1 MWNRSAG
8 LAKLGASI
16 VRVFT
21 AYSSGSALPHAAWQ
35 RVVTVLREMC
45 DRAQPL
51 GMTIAVQN
59 HHDVAVHTSALL
71 ELLHDVDRPN
81 CKLGF
86 DASSPALCGEN
97 LYEAAR
103 QAAPHTAI
111 TTNADYMRLPQYRYR
126 PELVNYEPTV
136 PDLVRAVPFGTGFID
151 YAAFFNGLRDG
162 GFDGPAIFE
171 MCSPIRGGGS
181 EANLDRYAREYLHWM
196 REHRF

>member
-1 MWNRSAG
+1 
-8 LAKLGASI
+8 
-16 VRVFT
+16 
-21 AYSSGSALPHAAWQ
+21 
-35 RVVTVLREMC
+35 
-45 DRAQPL
+45 
-51 GMTIAVQN
+51 MTIAVQN

-86 DASSPALCGEN
+86 DAWSPALRGEN

-136 PDLVRAVPFGTGFID
+136 PDLVRRCRLGRASSTMRHSSTACVTAASMGQRSLRCARPF
-151 YAAFFNGLRDG
+151 AAADRRPTSTAMPASIFAGCASI
-162 GFDGPAIFE
+162 GFDT
-171 MCSPIRGGGS
+171 S
-181 EANLDRYAREYLHWM
+181 
-196 REHRF
+196 